1 MTDDRMALLE
11 LIEKRADADLVRE
24 MLAFAAERLMDI
36 EVEGRTGV
44 PAGARS
50 PERLNHRN
58 GYRERAWDTRVGR
71 INLAIP
77 KLRKGSYL
85 PSFLEP
91 RRTAEKALTAVI
103 QEAYVHGV
111 STRAVDDLVKAM
123 GASGISKSQVSRLCA
138 EIDER
143 VNAFLTRPLEG
154 AWPYLWIDA
163 TYLKVREAGRI
174 VSVAVIIAV
183 GVNTDGRREVLGIA
197 TGASEAEPFWTAFLC
212 SLADRGLRG
221 VQLVIADDHK
231 GLRAAAAKVFHAS
244 HQRCRVHW
252 LRNALAHVAPKQR
265 PAVVALLKTIFA
277 QDTAEAAHDHYPGHQ
292 RRALSSGAK
301 LVYMLQR
308 EADGSKLDEAEIA
321 GRRLVVASRDL
332 AGVLQVT
339 NGPLDNLNA
348 NDKSGWPRLVG
359 WWGSRSGSR
368 LGSRLQRPAPPS
380 TQSAAASA
388 PTWPDPTPPVRA
400 GRTPPCSGQ
409 HGRVRFG
416 GLPALPAGAA
426 ELQEPALSG
435 PIRRAGA

>member
-1 MTDDRMALLE
+1 MTDDRMNLLE

-24 MLAFAAERLMDI
+24 MLAFAAERLMDL

-71 INLAIP
+71 VDLAIP

-103 QEAYVHGV
+103 QEAYIHGV

-143 VNAFLTRPLEG
+143 VNAFLARPIEG
-154 AWPYLWIDA
+154 DWPYLWIDA
-163 TYLKVREAGRI
+163 TYLKARQAGRI
-174 VSVAVIIAV
+174 VSTAVIIAV

-197 TGASEAEPFWTAFLC
+197 TGASEAEPFWKAFLR

-221 VQLVIADDHK
+221 VKLVIADDHK
-231 GLRAAAAKVFHAS
+231 GLRAAAAKVFHAT

-252 LRNALAHVAPKQR
+252 MRNALPHVPPKQR

-277 QDTAEAAHDHYPGHQ
+277 QDTAEAAHAQWKQVADTL
-292 RRALSSGAK
+292 RERFSK
-301 LVYMLQR
+301 LAELM
-308 EADGSKLDEAEIA
+308 DGSRDDVLAYMAFPREHWAQIASTNPLERLNGEIK
-321 GRRLVVASRDL
+321 RRSDVVGIFPHEL
-332 AGVLQVT
+332 AVI
-339 NGPLDNLNA
+339 
-348 NDKSGWPRLVG
+348 RLVG
-359 WWGSRSGSR
+359 ALMLEQNDEWAVSRRYMSLESLASLSDDPLLR
-368 LGSRLQRPAPPS
+368 L
-380 TQSAAASA
+380 SAVAA
-388 PTWPDPTPPVRA
+388 
-400 GRTPPCSGQ
+400 
-409 HGRVRFG
+409 
-416 GLPALPAGAA
+416 
-426 ELQEPALSG
+426 
-435 PIRRAGA
+435 